1 MDAEN
6 SEVDLQVGNYFLVL
20 LGEISNMGNPDEP
33 HWRLTKIIIS
43 DVEYFIRFQFNAAIV
58 VVNQTMFDYLLNT
71 REH

>member
-1 MDAEN
+1 MDGEN
-6 SEVDLQVGNYFLVL
+6 SEVDLQVGNYSLGL
-20 LGEISNMGNPDEP
+20 LGEISNIWNPDEP

-43 DVEYFIRFQFNAAIV
+43 HVEYFIRFQFNAVIV